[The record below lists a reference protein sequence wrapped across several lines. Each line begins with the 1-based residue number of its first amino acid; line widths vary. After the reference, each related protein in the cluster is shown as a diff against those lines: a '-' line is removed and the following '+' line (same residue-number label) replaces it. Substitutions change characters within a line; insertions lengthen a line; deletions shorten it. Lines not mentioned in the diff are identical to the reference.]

1 MLVSF
6 FAPGS
11 FLGLYTMAAVT
22 RMNTGSHCEHTKHLI
37 DTSAFPGYTS
47 SFQSPK
53 LELFRWVLADGTQQ
67 SHIITQITTFKKEV
81 EVQFNESK
89 QWRWGTNIPVNQ
101 GDHTPNSSMDMG

>member
-1 MLVSF
+1 MITLQINMPSRTLKTAERSMLVSF

-11 FLGLYTMAAVT
+11 FLGLYIMAAVT

-53 LELFRWVLADGTQQ
+53 LELFR
-67 SHIITQITTFKKEV
+67 
-81 EVQFNESK
+81 
-89 QWRWGTNIPVNQ
+89 
-101 GDHTPNSSMDMG
+101 

>member
-1 MLVSF
+1 MPSRTLKTADLSMLVSF

-11 FLGLYTMAAVT
+11 FLGLYIMAAVT

-53 LELFRWVLADGTQQ
+53 LELFR
-67 SHIITQITTFKKEV
+67 
-81 EVQFNESK
+81 
-89 QWRWGTNIPVNQ
+89 
-101 GDHTPNSSMDMG
+101 